1 MKNSAY
7 LLFAIF
13 SFFTSNAYA
22 QDTSSVITNVTRITI
37 LNPGISYEMRAGKTS
52 TVYLHAYTTTLSS
65 IGYSSTFG
73 WSTQFQF
80 DPSLSLQYR
89 FYYNIKKR
97 QEKGK
102 RIEKNSLNYIAPVY
116 QMSFSKNA
124 LSDGVYVN
132 NSSRRPINE
141 FGVVWGMQRN
151 YASRFSLGINVG
163 PGIFFGK
170 DRIEEPTESYTV
182 NITEFTIVAHL
193 ELAIWLGRR

>member
-1 MKNSAY
+1 MKNFTY
-7 LLFAIF
+7 LLFPIFLFFAKNAI
-13 SFFTSNAYA
+13 A
-22 QDTSSVITNVTRITI
+22 QDSSSVITNVTRITI
-37 LNPGISYEMRAGKTS
+37 LNPGISYEMRTGNTS

-73 WSTQFQF
+73 WSTQFNF

-89 FYYNIKKR
+89 FYHNIKR
-97 QEKGK
+97 RLEKGK

-132 NSSRRPINE
+132 NNRRPISE
-141 FGVVWGMQRN
+141 LGVVWGMQRN
-151 YASRFSLGINVG
+151 YENRFSLGLNVG

-182 NITEFTIVAHL
+182 NITEFTLVAHL
-193 ELAIWLGRR
+193 ELAIWLGRK

>member
-1 MKNSAY
+1 MKNLTR
-7 LLFAIF
+7 LLFPVFLVITA
-13 SFFTSNAYA
+13 NAFA
-22 QDTSSVITNVTRITI
+22 QDTAWVTTNVTRITI
-37 LNPGISYEMRAGKTS
+37 LNPGISYEMRTGKAS

-89 FYYNIKKR
+89 FFHNIKRR

-116 QMSFSKNA
+116 QVSFSKNA
-124 LSDGVYVN
+124 LSDGIYVN
-132 NSSRRPINE
+132 NSRRPINE
-141 FGVVWGMQRN
+141 LGVVWGMQRN
-151 YASRFSLGINVG
+151 YASRFSFGFNAG

-170 DRIEEPTESYTV
+170 DRIEDPMGSYTV

-193 ELAIWLGRR
+193 ELAIWLGKK

>member
-1 MKNSAY
+1 MKNLTR
-7 LLFAIF
+7 LLFPVFLVITA
-13 SFFTSNAYA
+13 NAFA
-22 QDTSSVITNVTRITI
+22 QDTAWVTTNVTRITI
-37 LNPGISYEMRAGKTS
+37 LNPGISYEMRTGKAS

-89 FYYNIKKR
+89 FFHNIKRR

-116 QMSFSKNA
+116 QVSFSKNA
-124 LSDGVYVN
+124 LSDGIYVN
-132 NSSRRPINE
+132 NSRRPINE
-141 FGVVWGMQRN
+141 LGVVWGMQRN
-151 YASRFSLGINVG
+151 YASRFSFGFNAG

-170 DRIEEPTESYTV
+170 DRIDDPMGSYTV

-193 ELAIWLGRR
+193 ELAIWLGKK

>member
-1 MKNSAY
+1 MKNLTH
-7 LLFAIF
+7 LLFTVF
-13 SFFTSNAYA
+13 LLLTSNVFA
-22 QDTSSVITNVTRITI
+22 QDTTSVITNVTRITI
-37 LNPGISYEMRAGKTS
+37 LNPGISFEMRTGKTS

-89 FYYNIKKR
+89 FFHGIKRR
-97 QEKGK
+97 QERGK

-116 QMSFSKNA
+116 QVSFSKNA

-132 NSSRRPINE
+132 NSRRPINE
-141 FGVVWGMQRN
+141 LGVVWGMQRN
-151 YASRFSLGINVG
+151 YASRFSFGFNAG

-170 DRIEEPTESYTV
+170 DRIEDPMGSYTV
-182 NITEFTIVAHL
+182 NITGFTLVAHL
-193 ELAIWLGRR
+193 ELAIWLGRK

>member
-1 MKNSAY
+1 MKFLTY
-7 LLFAIF
+7 LLFPILL
-13 SFFTSNAYA
+13 FTSNAFA
-22 QDTSSVITNVTRITI
+22 QDTAWVTTNVTRITL
-37 LNPGISYEMRAGKTS
+37 LNPGISYEMRTGKTS

-65 IGYSSTFG
+65 IGYNSTFG

-89 FYYNIKKR
+89 FFHNIKRR

-132 NSSRRPINE
+132 NSRRPINE
-141 FGVVWGMQRN
+141 LGVVWGMQRN
-151 YASRFSLGINVG
+151 YASRFSFGFNAG

-170 DRIEEPTESYTV
+170 DRIEDPAGSYTV

-193 ELAIWLGRR
+193 ELAIWLGRK

>member
-1 MKNSAY
+1 MKNLTY
-7 LLFAIF
+7 LLLPVFL
-13 SFFTSNAYA
+13 FFTTNAFA

-37 LNPGISYEMRAGKTS
+37 LNPGISYEMRTGKTS
-52 TVYLHAYTTTLSS
+52 TVYLNAYTTTLSS

-73 WSTQFQF
+73 WSTQFNF

-89 FYYNIKKR
+89 FYHNIR
-97 QEKGK
+97 RRLEKGK
-102 RIEKNSLNYIAPVY
+102 RIEKNSLNYIATVY

-132 NSSRRPINE
+132 NSRRPINE
-141 FGVVWGMQRN
+141 LGVVWGMQRN
-151 YASRFSLGINVG
+151 YANRFSLGLNVG

-182 NITEFTIVAHL
+182 NITEFTLVAHL
-193 ELAIWLGRR
+193 ELAIWLGRK

>member
-1 MKNSAY
+1 MKNLNH
-7 LLFAIF
+7 LLFTF
-13 SFFTSNAYA
+13 LLFFTSSAFA
-22 QDTSSVITNVTRITI
+22 QDTTSVITNVTRITI
-37 LNPGISYEMRAGKTS
+37 LNPGISYEMKTGKTS
-52 TVYLHAYTTTLSS
+52 AIYVQAYTTTLSS

-80 DPSLSLQYR
+80 DPSLTLQYR
-89 FYYNIKKR
+89 FFHNIKR
-97 QEKGK
+97 RLDKGK

-132 NSSRRPINE
+132 NNNRRPINE
-141 FGVVWGMQRN
+141 LGVVWGMQRN
-151 YASRFSLGINVG
+151 YAGRFSLGINAG

-170 DRIEEPTESYTV
+170 DRIQEPTESYTV

-193 ELAIWLGRR
+193 ELAIWLGRK

>member
-1 MKNSAY
+1 MRKLTLALIMVF
-7 LLFAIF
+7 LL
-13 SFFTSNAYA
+13 SNNLLA
-22 QDTSSVITNVTRITI
+22 QDTSSVITNVTRITL
-37 LNPGISYEMRAGKTS
+37 LNPGVSFEMKTGKAS

-89 FYYNIKKR
+89 FFYNIKR
-97 QEKGK
+97 RMEKGK
-102 RIEKNSLNYIAPVY
+102 RVEKNSANYIAPVY
-116 QMSFSKNA
+116 QLSFSKNA

-132 NSSRRPINE
+132 NDSRRPINE
-141 FGVVWGMQRN
+141 LGVVWGMQRN
-151 YASRFSLGINVG
+151 YASRFSLGINAG

-170 DRIEEPTESYTV
+170 DNVDDPIGSYSV